1 MEEEKRFDV
10 EFEGSGRATGKMR
23 NDISVTFKTMG
34 ETFELA
40 TDEGGFHGG
49 DGTAPPP
56 LALFT
61 AALIGCVMTQIRA
74 FSKRLKIPIGEVRVD
89 AKLHWEGR
97 QKGRDPYVT
106 APVGFSLDI
115 DLDSPASEPDQHR
128 LIEAAKKGC
137 FIEQTL
143 KKGLEVDH
151 RLKIGDAWADA

>member
-1 MEEEKRFDV
+1 M
-10 EFEGSGRATGKMR
+10 EFEGVGRATGKMR
-23 NDISVTFKTMG
+23 NDISVTFTTMN

-61 AALIGCVMTQIRA
+61 AALIGCVMTQVRA
-74 FSKRLKIPIGEVRVD
+74 FSKRLKIPVGQVEVS
-89 AKLHWEGR
+89 AHMHWEGR
-97 QKGRDPYVT
+97 QTGREPYVT

-115 DLDSPASEPDQHR
+115 DLDSDASASDQHR
-128 LIEAAKKGC
+128 LVAAAKQGC

-143 KKGLEVDH
+143 KQGTLVGH
-151 RLKIGDAWADA
+151 RLKIEGDWQDA